1 MSASGPRSSWRSV
14 IETISTVLL
23 ILASVAVI
31 SAMVWDRHR
40 QSTQQSVRRAEP
52 PVPIEP
58 LSLHGAVLRGDQSAK
73 VVLIGF
79 SEFECPYCGQ
89 YAREVHPEI
98 DRRYVQT
105 GKVLMAFRHLPLNN
119 HRHAQ
124 KAAEAAEC
132 AGQQGRFWEMHD
144 ALFEHQEAL
153 DLTSLR
159 VRAQKLGLNRK
170 KFDSCLEGQMAEK
183 VRADLSTARVLSI
196 SGTPTFLIGTR
207 EPDGRVKVAQR
218 LRGAQRLG
226 EFQKALDGLLA
237 RDGSQK

>member
-1 MSASGPRSSWRSV
+1 
-14 IETISTVLL
+14 
-23 ILASVAVI
+23 
-31 SAMVWDRHR
+31 
-40 QSTQQSVRRAEP
+40 
-52 PVPIEP
+52 
-58 LSLHGAVLRGDQSAK
+58 
-73 VVLIGF
+73 
-79 SEFECPYCGQ
+79 
-89 YAREVHPEI
+89 
-98 DRRYVQT
+98 
-105 GKVLMAFRHLPLNN
+105 
-119 HRHAQ
+119 
-124 KAAEAAEC
+124 
-132 AGQQGRFWEMHD
+132 
-144 ALFEHQEAL
+144 
-153 DLTSLR
+153 